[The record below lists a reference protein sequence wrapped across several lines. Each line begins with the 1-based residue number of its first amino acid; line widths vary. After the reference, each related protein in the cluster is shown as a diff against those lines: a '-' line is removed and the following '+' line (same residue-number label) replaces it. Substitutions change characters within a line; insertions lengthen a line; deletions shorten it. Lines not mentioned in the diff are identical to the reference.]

1 MPDPLDFNGDQA
13 LFDVAHREFNRE
25 VTSKWVISIWGTE
38 WFAAF
43 CLNIEEVLWYKRI
56 GEEAVNMN
64 HPIPEKVLNDG
75 TKVPVIGFGT
85 AGLKGADGVTA
96 IASAIDAGYR
106 LIDTAFNYENEGA
119 VGKAVRQSSVLPKAS
134 SVKHQTENLNIFD
147 FELSP
152 EEINVISAL
161 SRADGRLWGQ
171 DPNSYE
177 EL

>member
-1 MPDPLDFNGDQA
+1 
-13 LFDVAHREFNRE
+13 
-25 VTSKWVISIWGTE
+25 
-38 WFAAF
+38 
-43 CLNIEEVLWYKRI
+43 
-56 GEEAVNMN
+56 MN

-152 EEINVISAL
+152 EEMNVISAL
-161 SRADGRLWGQ
+161 SREDGRLWGQ